1 MADRREELHAKLVEL
16 LGSTNVYYQAP
27 ETLKMS
33 YPAIR
38 YSRQDID
45 IRHADDMKYLK
56 KTRYELIVICK
67 SPDHPVIQKL
77 LELPYCSYDRHYASD
92 NLNHDSLTLYY

>member
-1 MADRREELHAKLVEL
+1 MANRREELHAKLIEL
-16 LGSTNVYYQAP
+16 LGSPNVYYQAP

-38 YSRQDID
+38 YSRQNID
-45 IRHADDMKYLK
+45 TRHADDIKYLNK
-56 KTRYELIVICK
+56 IRYELIVISK
-67 SPDHPVIQKL
+67 SPDHPVIEKL
-77 LELPYCSYDRHYASD
+77 LKLPYCAYDRHYASD